1 MQQAAAQ
8 VSSAHPRSLR
18 PQPIQQRRIA
28 ASPVARASLRGTQV
42 AYADIAPC

>member
-18 PQPIQQRRIA
+18 A
-28 ASPVARASLRGTQV
+28 AS
-42 AYADIAPC
+42 ADITAPGRMMATSPLYTRLAVSYLGLC